1 MQCDFMN
8 QQARQDIDS
17 ADTFESDIAQLSEK
31 IRKSKWAKSPLDA
44 IVADGLKVVKKI
56 DDSYR
61 NDRSFTNF
69 SLYPLYQVAFEVWS
83 YQHQALLQSLETSKP
98 QQLTSHSQLVLQ
110 HQDVVRKMFDDLN
123 HLASANDRD
132 SLRDSWLLV
141 WRQTIFELAQFVD
154 PKVYPVKPKKP
165 NLFRFS
171 LRMKLPDM
179 SPHTKYV
186 ILSTFLLVLGILI
199 ATLLLIRN

>member
-1 MQCDFMN
+1 MN
-8 QQARQDIDS
+8 QQVRRNIDS
-17 ADTFESDIAQLSEK
+17 GDTFEGDFAQLLER
-31 IRKSKWAKSPLDA
+31 IRKSEWVRSKLCR
-44 IVADGLKVVKKI
+44 IVADGLKVVNKI

-110 HQDVVRKMFDDLN
+110 HQDVVIKMFDALN
-123 HLASANDRD
+123 HLASSNDPD
-132 SLRDSWLLV
+132 SLRDSWLSV

-165 NLFRFS
+165 NLFGFS
-171 LRMKLPDM
+171 LRMKLPAL
-179 SPHTKYV
+179 SPDTKFA
-186 ILSTFLLVLGILI
+186 ILATCLLVLGIVI

>member
-1 MQCDFMN
+1 MN
-8 QQARQDIDS
+8 EQVRDS
-17 ADTFESDIAQLSEK
+17 DSGDTFESAIAQLLEQ
-31 IRKSKWAKSPLDA
+31 IRKTKWARSQLDV
-44 IVADGLKVVKKI
+44 IVADGLKVAKKI

-110 HQDVVRKMFDDLN
+110 HQDVVIKMFDALN
-123 HLASANDRD
+123 YLASSNDPE
-132 SLRDSWLLV
+132 SLRDSWLSV

-165 NLFRFS
+165 NLFGFS
-171 LRMKLPDM
+171 LRMKLPAL
-179 SPHTKYV
+179 SPDTKFA
-186 ILSTFLLVLGILI
+186 ILATCLLVLGIVI

>member
-1 MQCDFMN
+1 MN

-17 ADTFESDIAQLSEK
+17 GDTFEGDLAQLLGR
-31 IRKSKWAKSPLDA
+31 IRKSEWARSKLCR

-69 SLYPLYQVAFEVWS
+69 SLYPLYKIAFEVWS

-110 HQDVVRKMFDDLN
+110 HQDVVIKMFDALN
-123 HLASANDRD
+123 DLASANDQD
-132 SLRDSWLLV
+132 SLRDSWLSV

-154 PKVYPVKPKKP
+154 PKVYPVQPKKP

-171 LRMKLPDM
+171 LRMRLPDM
-179 SPHTKYV
+179 SPDTKFA
-186 ILSTFLLVLGILI
+186 ILATCLLVLGIVI

>member
-1 MQCDFMN
+1 MN
-8 QQARQDIDS
+8 QQVRESDS
-17 ADTFESDIAQLSEK
+17 GETFESAIAQLLEQ
-31 IRKSKWAKSPLDA
+31 IRKTKWARSQLDV
-44 IVADGLKVVKKI
+44 IVADGLKVAKKI

-61 NDRSFTNF
+61 KDRSFTNF

-83 YQHQALLQSLETSKP
+83 YQHQALLHSLETSKP

-110 HQDVVRKMFDDLN
+110 HQDVVIKMFDALN
-123 HLASANDRD
+123 NLAISNDPD
-132 SLRDSWLLV
+132 SLRDSWLSV

-165 NLFRFS
+165 NLFGFS
-171 LRMKLPDM
+171 LRIKLSALSPD
-179 SPHTKYV
+179 TKFA
-186 ILSTFLLVLGILI
+186 ILVTCLLVLGIVI

>member
-1 MQCDFMN
+1 MN

-17 ADTFESDIAQLSEK
+17 GDTFEGDLAQLLGR
-31 IRKSKWAKSPLDA
+31 IRKSEWARSKLCR

-69 SLYPLYQVAFEVWS
+69 SLYPLYKIAFEVWS

-110 HQDVVRKMFDDLN
+110 HQDVVIKMFDALN
-123 HLASANDRD
+123 HLASANDQD
-132 SLRDSWLLV
+132 SLRDSWLSV

-171 LRMKLPDM
+171 LRMRLPDM
-179 SPHTKYV
+179 SPDTKFA
-186 ILSTFLLVLGILI
+186 ILATCLLVLGIVI